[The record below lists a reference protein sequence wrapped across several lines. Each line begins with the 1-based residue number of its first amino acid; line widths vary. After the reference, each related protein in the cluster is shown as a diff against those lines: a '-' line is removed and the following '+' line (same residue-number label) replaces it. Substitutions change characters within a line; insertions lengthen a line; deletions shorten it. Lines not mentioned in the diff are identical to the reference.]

1 LSRAKSIPLP
11 PRAVLLALGAAALA
25 LLSGCAH
32 RPPGPT
38 LAPPVRVS
46 RTTPQPASGPI
57 SASPSPTSAAG
68 APAAQTADS
77 SASGAPSAEA
87 ADANANADADA
98 GAAQAQA
105 IDGASGSS
113 ASTDAAS
120 IDALNGPASDG
131 PSPDSVVTAKP
142 ADLFD
147 RIRGGFMLQDVDQ
160 PAIDS
165 QVNWFANHP
174 DFLQRT
180 WSRASLWLYYIVG
193 QLEQRNMPRELAL
206 LPVIESAFE
215 PYAYSRARAAGLWQ
229 FISDTGRRF
238 GLKQDY
244 WYDGR
249 RDPIEATRAALDY
262 LQALH
267 DEFNGDWLLAIAAY
281 NCGELTVTRAVER
294 NERRGLP
301 TDFWHLKLPTETRG
315 YVPELLAM
323 RRIVATPARY
333 GLSLEGLPDEPYFVQ
348 VDTGGQ
354 IALKVVAQI
363 ANISV
368 DDIYELNPA
377 YQRWATDPTP
387 PYRLLVPADAAE
399 GLQQTLAQLT
409 PDQRMDV
416 DHYTVRRRD
425 TVASIARRYAT
436 TPEVIRELNNLSP
449 TDRPVIDAELRVPSR
464 DIHLPEKVARAAK
477 LADSPARYRRGH
489 GRPRIHIV
497 HRGDTLYSLARRLGT
512 DVNTLAELNGMSPDD
527 HLRAGQ
533 RLRVSRRYSVRASG
547 SRAAGAKGGTA
558 PLAASS
564 HAHASRASGVTAS
577 STGSNGASRRM
588 SYVVRRGD
596 TLYGIA
602 RLLQVTVGEL
612 LAWNGLGGT
621 AHSLHPGQVLVAF
634 VKSPS

>member
-1 LSRAKSIPLP
+1 
-11 PRAVLLALGAAALA
+11 V
-25 LLSGCAH
+25 H
-32 RPPGPT
+32 
-38 LAPPVRVS
+38 VS
-46 RTTPQPASGPI
+46 RTTPLPTNGPI
-57 SASPSPTSAAG
+57 AASASPTNPAG
-68 APAAQTADS
+68 APDADS
-77 SASGAPSAEA
+77 NASVAPSTEA
-87 ADANANADADA
+87 ADADADA
-98 GAAQAQA
+98 APAQAADGAA
-105 IDGASGSS
+105 GSS
-113 ASTDAAS
+113 TSTDAAS
-120 IDALNGPASDG
+120 IDALNGPASYG
-131 PSPDSVVTAKP
+131 PSPDSLVTAKP

-147 RIRGGFMLQDVDQ
+147 RIRSGFMLQDVDQ

-262 LQALH
+262 LQTLH

-281 NCGELTVTRAVER
+281 NCGELTVTRAVQR

-425 TVASIARRYAT
+425 TVASIARRYGT
-436 TPEVIRELNNLSP
+436 TPAVIRELNNLSASE
-449 TDRPVIDAELRVPSR
+449 RPVIDTELRVPSR
-464 DIHLPEKVARAAK
+464 DIQLPEKVARAAK

-489 GRPRIHIV
+489 RRPRIHIV
-497 HRGDTLYSLARRLGT
+497 HRGDTLYSLAQRLGT

-527 HLRAGQ
+527 PLRAGQ
-533 RLRVSRRYSVRASG
+533 RLRVGTHYSVRAS
-547 SRAAGAKGGTA
+547 SRHAARKGRTA
-558 PLAASS
+558 HLAASS
-564 HAHASRASGVTAS
+564 HARASRASSATAS
-577 STGSNGASRRM
+577 SDGSNGASRRM

-602 RLLQVTVGEL
+602 RLLQVTVNDL
-612 LAWNGLGGT
+612 LTWNGLGGD
-621 AHSLHPGQVLVAF
+621 AHSLRPGQVLVAF
-634 VKSPS
+634 VKSRS